1 MKTVLTIAATAATL
15 ILAAPGSAAPQNGN
29 IVATVVTSPVHN
41 TLEAAIKAAGLT
53 STLANSGP
61 YTLFAPTDDAFA
73 ALPAG
78 TLETLLKPENKD
90 QLRSILAYHVVPGRF
105 TAAYLVQQINASSGG
120 SYTLTTLQ
128 GGTLT
133 ARLVDGKVVV
143 TDASG
148 GTATVVTADLNRT
161 NGVVHVTDAVFL
173 PSA

>member
-29 IVATVVTSPVHN
+29 IIATVVTSPVHN
-41 TLEAAIKAAGLT
+41 TLEAAIKAAKLT

-73 ALPAG
+73 KLPAG
-78 TLETLLKPENKD
+78 TVETLLKPENRD
-90 QLRSILAYHVVPGRF
+90 QLRSILSYHVVPGRY
-105 TAAYLVQQINASSGG
+105 TAAYIVQQINANGG
-120 SYTLTTLQ
+120 SYELTTLQ

-133 ARLVDGKVVV
+133 ARLVDGKVVI
-143 TDASG
+143 TDASS
-148 GTATVVTADLNRT
+148 GTATVITADLNRM

>member
-29 IVATVVTSPVHN
+29 IIATVVPSPVHN
-41 TLEAAIKAAGLT
+41 TLEAAIKAAKLT

-73 ALPAG
+73 KLPAG
-78 TLETLLKPENKD
+78 TVETLLKPENRD
-90 QLRSILAYHVVPGRF
+90 QLRSILSYHVVPGRY
-105 TAAYLVQQINASSGG
+105 TAAYIVQQINANGG
-120 SYTLTTLQ
+120 SYELTTLQ

-133 ARLVDGKVVV
+133 ARLVDGKVVI

-148 GTATVVTADLNRT
+148 GTATVITADLNRM